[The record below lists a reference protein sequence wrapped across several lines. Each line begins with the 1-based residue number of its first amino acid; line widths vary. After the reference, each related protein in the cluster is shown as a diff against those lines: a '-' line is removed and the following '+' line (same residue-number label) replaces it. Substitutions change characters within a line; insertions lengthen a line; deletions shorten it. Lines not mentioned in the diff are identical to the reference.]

1 MSIAFLTGLHFED
14 LNGSF
19 VLVSIHTYIYIGK
32 NNFPSLEIKNK
43 WNIYKDIYYLNKN
56 EISKTSSNEDK
67 RIQKKEDQKIIIA
80 VAVLV

>member
-1 MSIAFLTGLHFED
+1 MHFED

-19 VLVSIHTYIYIGK
+19 VLVSIHIYIYRKI
-32 NNFPSLEIKNK
+32 FPKPRLRING
-43 WNIYKDIYYLNKN
+43 IYIQGYIYYLNKN
-56 EISKTSSNEDK
+56 EISKTSSEEDK